1 MVIQALRG
9 GAPQFGSTDPGD
21 SLGLIPVAKLKVRNI
36 LPKHKWIYFL
46 EVHILYIY
54 IHALRMIK
62 ICELNCFGQVLGMS
76 CSRGSP

>member
-46 EVHILYIY
+46 QIHILYIY
-54 IHALRMIK
+54 TH
-62 ICELNCFGQVLGMS
+62 
-76 CSRGSP
+76 